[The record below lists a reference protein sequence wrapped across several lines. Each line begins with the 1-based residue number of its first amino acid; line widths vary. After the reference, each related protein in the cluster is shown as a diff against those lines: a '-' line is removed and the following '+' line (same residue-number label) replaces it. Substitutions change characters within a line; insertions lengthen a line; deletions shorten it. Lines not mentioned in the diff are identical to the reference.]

1 MCEVFNGKLA
11 DGRDKP
17 IIGTLEYIREYLM
30 RRIMTVNK
38 VIASSNGPLTPT
50 AEKLF
55 DHIKKEASK
64 YTVQWNGGIHYQV
77 TSPWGDQ
84 CVVDVVEKT
93 CSCRKWELTGLPC
106 KHAVAA
112 NWNMVQ
118 NRQET
123 GLPET
128 WVHPCY
134 RLETWKQVYSYKI
147 MPIRG
152 PKMWPRCDVPST
164 IIPPV
169 HKSQPGRPRKQRT
182 KSALEKSESMVKNNK
197 LSRKGRT
204 VTCDKCGCPGHNSR
218 SCTGP
223 RVEKT
228 KKRKS
233 NVAGGSNAAGVA
245 AGSNAAGVAA
255 GSNAA
260 GVAAGASG
268 SNAAG
273 ASQRSEPSVPA
284 GASGSKVNK
293 GKGIAV
299 DVPGSK
305 KKKPGRKV
313 IKLG

>member
-1 MCEVFNGKLA
+1 MCEVFNGKLV
-11 DGRDKP
+11 DGRDRP

-50 AEKLF
+50 AEKMF

-64 YTVQWNGGIHYQV
+64 YTVQWNGGVHYQV
-77 TSPWGDQ
+77 TGPWGDQ
-84 CVVDVVEKT
+84 CVVDVVQRT
-93 CSCRKWELTGLPC
+93 CSCRRWELTGLPC

-134 RLETWKQVYSYKI
+134 RLETWKQVYSFKI
-147 MPIRG
+147 MPIKG

-169 HKSQPGRPRKQRT
+169 HKPQPGRPRKQRR
-182 KSALEKSESMVKNNK
+182 KSNLEKSDSMVKNKK

-204 VTCDKCGCPGHNSR
+204 VTCDKCGCQGHNSR

-223 RVEKT
+223 RVEKIN
-228 KKRKS
+228 KKRS
-233 NVAGGSNAAGVA
+233 NVGAS
-245 AGSNAAGVAA
+245 

-260 GVAAGASG
+260 GVAAGASQRSG
-268 SNAAG
+268 PNVAAG
-273 ASQRSEPSVPA
+273 ASQRSEPNVPA
-284 GASGSKVNK
+284 GASGPNVNK

-305 KKKPGRKV
+305 KKKPRKKV
-313 IKLG
+313 INLG